1 MFVFGI
7 ILGALITFFIVRSAR
22 RDLVNHVFTISL
34 AIAVA
39 VALLALL
46 TGHGL
51 LGLAAAALL
60 AIGEGAGI
68 AGSTLIG
75 NRLQHRT
82 DA

>member
-22 RDLVNHVFTISL
+22 RDLVNHIFTISL

-51 LGLAAAALL
+51 LGLVAAALL

-68 AGSTLIG
+68 AGATLIG